1 MRACLVTGFVVV
13 APSGNIHCHLTKQS
27 ARCDIVK
34 RDWTPPAK
42 PRSCELDFGRGVF
55 VEPRGRADHVCA
67 GDTTMNDGGRLTYGA
82 TPARGTLRCRS
93 ARSGMRCSSL
103 RSGHGFSLLRRRVR
117 FF

>member
-13 APSGNIHCHLTKQS
+13 APSGNIPL
-27 ARCDIVK
+27 
-34 RDWTPPAK
+34 PPHEAL
-42 PRSCELDFGRGVF
+42 RALRHREA
-55 VEPRGRADHVCA
+55 PRGRADHVCA
-67 GDTTMNDGGRLTYGA
+67 ADTTMNDGRRLTYGA